1 MLQEL
6 SIRNFA
12 IIDDLHIEFSG
23 GLTALSGET
32 GAGKSIIINAV
43 NLLLGHRVTT
53 KHIRTG
59 SDTAELEALF
69 QIVEGS
75 KVSETLKSHGYEST
89 QGLLIRR
96 IISRKHRHSIYINGH
111 MATAGVLSAITENLA
126 SISGQHANQGLLKEE
141 QHLLVLDQYG
151 NLLGLRS
158 QVSRFFHELI
168 PLIRTLKD
176 LKTLQDRQT
185 EQTQLLEF
193 QKREIVEAEIAP
205 EEDMAL
211 ELERKRLKHG
221 AFLYQTV
228 QKILGALY
236 SNPGA
241 IIETLGEIRKDI
253 DRIGEIDPSLS
264 RKAEAITET
273 TIHLEDITQD
283 FRTYLDTVEIDE
295 DRLEA
300 IEDRLFI
307 LQKLKRKYGKSLEDI
322 RATLEAIN
330 QDLSEIENLSDKIS
344 DTESQ
349 ISQRQERLTVL
360 VTQLS
365 QKRQRAA
372 DTLAQKVVEE
382 LSTLGMLDTRFE
394 IDLQRI
400 PAESEGSSVLTADGS
415 GITDS
420 GIDRAIF
427 LIAPN
432 VGEALKPL
440 VHIVSGGELSRVVL
454 ALKAIL
460 AETESVETL
469 IFDEVDAGI
478 GGKIAEVVGEKLS
491 SLSSH
496 YQTICITH
504 LPQIAKFADHH
515 IRLSKQISAGRTVTV
530 MQPLTQEERV
540 KEIARMLGGVTI
552 TEATLEHARE
562 LLDRP
567 G

>member
-12 IIDDLHIEFSG
+12 IIDDLHIRFSD

-69 QIVEGS
+69 QIVDGS
-75 KVSETLKSHGYEST
+75 KVSETLKAQGYDST
-89 QGLLIRR
+89 EGLLIRR

-111 MATAGVLSAITENLA
+111 IATVSVLSAITENLA

-151 NLLGLRS
+151 DLLGLRS
-158 QVSRFFHELI
+158 QVNRSYHELM
-168 PLIRTLKD
+168 PLISTLKD
-176 LKTLQDRQT
+176 LKTLQDRQA
-185 EQTQLLEF
+185 EHTQLLEF
-193 QKREIVEAEIAP
+193 QRKEILEAAITP
-205 EEDMAL
+205 GEDLTL
-211 ELERKRLKHG
+211 EKERKRLRHG
-221 AFLYQTV
+221 EVLYQTA
-228 QKILGALY
+228 QKTLDALY

-241 IIETLGEIRKDI
+241 IIETLGEIKKNI
-253 DRIGEIDPSLS
+253 DRVSEIDPVLA
-264 RKAEAITET
+264 KKAAAIAEAMIY
-273 TIHLEDITQD
+273 LEDITED
-283 FRTYLDTVEIDE
+283 FRAYLNTVEMDE

-300 IEDRLFI
+300 AEDRLFV
-307 LQKLKRKYGKSLEDI
+307 LQKLKRKYGKSLEDVL
-322 RATLEAIN
+322 AALKTIN
-330 QDLSEIENLSDKIS
+330 HDLSEIENLSDKIS
-344 DTESQ
+344 GTESQ
-349 ISQRQERLTVL
+349 ISQRQDRLAAL
-360 VTQLS
+360 VTRLS
-365 QKRQRAA
+365 RKRQQAA
-372 DTLAQKVVEE
+372 GALAQKVVEE
-382 LSTLGMLDTRFE
+382 LSTLGMPKTRFE
-394 IDLQRI
+394 IHLQKT
-400 PAESEGSSVLTADGS
+400 PAEGGAPDPLTVDGD
-415 GITDS
+415 GITES
-420 GIDRAIF
+420 GIDQATF

-440 VHIVSGGELSRVVL
+440 ANIVSGGELSRVVL

-478 GGKIAEVVGEKLS
+478 GGKIAEAVGKKLS
-491 SLSSH
+491 SLSHH

-515 IRLSKQISAGRTVTV
+515 IRLSKQITAGRTVTV
-530 MQPLTQEERV
+530 MQPVVKEERV
-540 KEIARMLGGVTI
+540 REIARMLGGVTI

-562 LLDRP
+562 MLDRS